1 MHARPWPKPSR
12 SRRRR
17 TIANAR
23 TSRPAKLVAGGDWSG
38 AGAAWEAILLAHPRD
53 ALALQWALLFDFY
66 RGDARSLRER
76 VARVLPE
83 WSAADALHPYV
94 LGLHAF
100 GLEESNLYGEAEAAG
115 RRALAGA
122 AQVPWAIHAV
132 AHVMEMQA
140 RHEEGA
146 QWMARWR
153 PHWGEGNG
161 FAGHL
166 GWHEALFALETLD
179 HAAAL
184 APFDRY
190 LNPQATEIT
199 LQRVDAASLLWRLQL
214 QGADVGDRWKSLLA
228 GWQLDAASAGLSAFN
243 DMHAL
248 LALIGAGEIGR
259 AAAWTQATL
268 AAAEK
273 RSGWNHEVMRDVG
286 APLMRGLVAFAAG
299 RYDAAAEAI
308 HRVRPISARL
318 GGSHAQRDVIDQTLL
333 AAAARGSGKTAGR
346 ALLNERI
353 VARPRTPLT
362 EWWAR
367 SLDMSSSRERHR
379 RPAPR
384 PRGRR
389 PRQHAR
395 PDAHRRR
402 AHRRGAAADH
412 AGPAAGARAGRRR
425 HARPRRIEPRRAS
438 RRCCTAATIA
448 SSSSSARARSTITTR
463 PSNTGSA

>member
-1 MHARPWPKPSR
+1 MSLRDAQGSAVSTASHEALAFTEKALWRLMSFYGTPADDLDAAVAADPAWLLPRVMQAGFLLGLTEPSLVADARAALAEAEPLA
-12 SRRRR
+12 
-17 TIANAR
+17 TQANDRERAHLE
-23 TSRPAKLVAGGDWSG
+23 AVKLVARGDWSG
-38 AGAAWEAILLAHPRD
+38 AGSAWEAILLAHPRD

-66 RGDARSLRER
+66 RGDTRSLRER
-76 VARVLPE
+76 VARVLPAWNE
-83 WSAADALHPYV
+83 NDALHPYV

-100 GLEESNLYGEAEAAG
+100 GLEESNLYTEAEAAG

-179 HAAAL
+179 HAAAF

-199 LQRVDAASLLWRLQL
+199 LQRIDAASLLWRLQL

-228 GWQLDAASAGLSAFN
+228 GWRLDAANAGLSAFN
-243 DMHAL
+243 DVHAL
-248 LALIGAGEIGR
+248 LALVGAGEIGR

-273 RSGWNHEVMRDVG
+273 RSGWNHDVMRDVG

-333 AAAARGSGKTAGR
+333 AAAARGSGKAAGR

-353 VARPRTPLT
+353 VAKPRTPLT
-362 EWWAR
+362 EWWTRA
-367 SLDMSSSRERHR
+367 LDISS
-379 RPAPR
+379 
-384 PRGRR
+384 
-389 PRQHAR
+389 
-395 PDAHRRR
+395 
-402 AHRRGAAADH
+402 
-412 AGPAAGARAGRRR
+412 GP
-425 HARPRRIEPRRAS
+425 
-438 RRCCTAATIA
+438 
-448 SSSSSARARSTITTR
+448 
-463 PSNTGSA
+463 